1 MQLCIVGYYN
11 NRALNGT
18 IFFNQHIVNCLY
30 TVTSRLSA
38 HPFKFASQLSSHQII
53 KKLESTF
60 SRFNQTFLIA
70 ASLTSYCRAMLRL
83 LAGFGCL
90 SKEITPISLI
100 HSNVS
105 LCWTLYYIR
114 LLENMLYNTLLKLF
128 CTRRD
133 TFRLLN

>member
-1 MQLCIVGYYN
+1 MQLRIVGYYN

-18 IFFNQHIVNCLY
+18 IFFNQHNVNCLY
-30 TVTSRLSA
+30 SNL
-38 HPFKFASQLSSHQII
+38 PLKFASQSSSHQIS

-70 ASLTSYCRAMLRL
+70 NSLTSYCRAMLRL

-114 LLENMLYNTLLKLF
+114 LLENMLYNTLLKLIVQ
-128 CTRRD
+128 
-133 TFRLLN
+133 LLYQCISYVTMRH